1 MRGKQVLLARSA
13 QVTRQQQREAAPVE
27 AQYERLL
34 VLPKGRRLVEGEGPV
49 GVENG
54 QERRAE
60 PEPLPSHEG
69 APTGARALHGAQR
82 VLGAG
87 DPAPVLPEFAHAK
100 AREHGTQS
108 ARVIGIR
115 MRERH
120 RVEPGRGT
128 IPEKWREHALANVE
142 PVAAGGPPVD
152 EEPRA
157 LGRPGRFPEPIVATH
172 SGTVR
177 KPRPRT
183 RRQWPPSSGRAGAPW
198 PPAPRQ
204 RPKPRRAGRATG
216 ARATGRAPRLRMRWP
231 EPIQGR
237 ACPAWSLPRR
247 AGPPQGLR
255 RRRSARAG

>member
-157 LGRPGRFPEPIVATH
+157 LGQLDQNRVALSH
-172 SGTVR
+172 VEESDAKAAV
-177 KPRPRT
+177 
-183 RRQWPPSSGRAGAPW
+183 A
-198 PPAPRQ
+198 
-204 RPKPRRAGRATG
+204 
-216 ARATGRAPRLRMRWP
+216 
-231 EPIQGR
+231 
-237 ACPAWSLPRR
+237 
-247 AGPPQGLR
+247 
-255 RRRSARAG
+255 